1 MCTSCHM
8 YIYIHTHAH
17 TQFFKVEIT
26 KELIHYLLVDD
37 PLPYKET
44 QVWAFEWKSNSA
56 DDRRKGQAFAELP
69 QQSNTKKRQHVE
81 YKQLNFSL
89 RPWRSKGSFFSIR
102 ATPPAVSLPP
112 VGTKQIPPSLM
123 SLPQPKWVP
132 PYANSLIS
140 FKVCFVGSHWR
151 HSKEPVTRGL
161 KSFTTNCMI
170 KLLKHACPLL
180 ILFCQ
185 HPFQRKIALLHSA
198 WFIFHLEK
206 RK

>member
-17 TQFFKVEIT
+17 TQFFFKVEIT

-44 QVWAFEWKSNSA
+44 QVWAFEWKSKSA

-132 PYANSLIS
+132 PLCQLSNQLQSMFCWFSLTPL
-140 FKVCFVGSHWR
+140 KGTG
-151 HSKEPVTRGL
+151 HSWSQK
-161 KSFTTNCMI
+161 FYN
-170 KLLKHACPLL
+170 KLYD
-180 ILFCQ
+180 
-185 HPFQRKIALLHSA
+185 
-198 WFIFHLEK
+198 
-206 RK
+206 